1 MAFARTQLDKPATA
15 ALKPRVLG
23 WLPLAITLLAGLVC
37 YGLFYNR
44 GAWLSVIGYSVSPAE
59 RVLQGEVPYRDFL
72 YNYTPG
78 MLWLNAL
85 LMRLF
90 GVSLMTIHVGLLVF
104 KVATLMILYFV
115 AKRLVGVWAALVPVA
130 LSLSW
135 IGYKYIFG
143 VFPTQYSMPF
153 ILLGIIFMLTY
164 DEGGRL
170 RFLFLSGLSVGIVFL
185 FKYNVGILLF
195 ACGTLAIIIREL
207 GLNHFFR
214 KATAPEGDA
223 NAKQLAAAPASQT
236 SSLTAMLTRGLLQGL
251 SKSAVYWLGFA
262 FSLLPL
268 IFYMA
273 RHQALGAMLD
283 HFLHHVSAYGNERAV
298 PLPHVKLLAPVFAG
312 LLVVVAGALFIL
324 RKAHKYFQPYLL
336 LVFLLAAIAL
346 LIPNRAYIIK
356 NSAMAFMAYLPI
368 FLFSGT
374 AIVVLWQLKKD
385 SERGSQKSEVRSSE
399 SGVERQDSGFRVQ
412 DSGATDLQTESPR
425 HPDTLSKGE
434 RIGTPLRVTSSWLHR
449 FIASSLLS
457 NWWQENGRLIIVGLF
472 ALGAYLEMY
481 PRADYYHLVRALPP
495 TFLLIALLGARLL
508 PRLRDY
514 LSGYLPSTER
524 ALVFCSAVV
533 VALLMLV
540 GFVNT
545 WQPNF
550 NAGFRFIDRT
560 PLAIERA
567 EGILVPPKQVEF
579 VESLVGLIQANSAP
593 DDTVFSF
600 GQRGAGFYFLSG
612 RRNPTKFVWWRNV
625 GIKKED
631 RDAVL
636 QMINQKSPKLILLQ
650 DSLKDLR
657 VRDAVNANYHRV
669 GAASGIGVYDRNL

>member
-1 MAFARTQLDKPATA
+1 MAFARTQLDKPAPAT
-15 ALKPRVLG
+15 LKPWGLG
-23 WLPLAITLLAGLVC
+23 WLPLAITLLAGLLC

-44 GAWLSVIGYSVSPAE
+44 SAWLSVIGYSISPAE

-78 MLWLNAL
+78 ILWLNAL

-90 GVSLMTIHVGLLVF
+90 GVNLMTIHVGLLVF
-104 KVATLMILYFV
+104 KVATLVILYFA

-153 ILLGIIFMLTY
+153 ILLGIIFMLVY

-195 ACGTLAIIIREL
+195 GCGTLAILIREL
-207 GLNHFFR
+207 ALNHSSR
-214 KATAPEGDA
+214 KATAPESDA
-223 NAKQLAAAPASQT
+223 KAKQAAADAT
-236 SSLTAMLTRGLLQGL
+236 SRTDSLRSMMLRVFLQGL

-273 RHQALGAMLD
+273 RNQALGAMLD

-298 PLPHVKLLAPVFAG
+298 PLPHVKQLAPVFAG
-312 LLVVVAGALFIL
+312 LLVVLAGAHIIL
-324 RKAHKYFQPYLL
+324 RKAHRYFQPYLH
-336 LVFLLAAIAL
+336 LVFFLAAIAL
-346 LIPNRAYIIK
+346 LIPNRAFIIK

-374 AIVVLWQLKKD
+374 AIALLWQLKKESAVSSQQSSD
-385 SERGSQKSEVRSSE
+385 RGLNTG
-399 SGVERQDSGFRVQ
+399 SGPLAD
-412 DSGATDLQTESPR
+412 ESPFR
-425 HPDTLSKGE
+425 PDALSKGE
-434 RIGTPLRVTSSWLHR
+434 HIGSPKRIIPSSLHP
-449 FIASSLLS
+449 FIPSSLLS

-514 LSGYLPSTER
+514 LAGYLPSTER
-524 ALVFCSAVV
+524 AMVFCGAVA

-550 NAGFRFIDRT
+550 TAGFGFIDRT

-567 EGILVPPKQVEF
+567 EGILVPPKQAEF

-593 DDTVFSF
+593 EDTVFSF

-636 QMINQKSPKLILLQ
+636 HMINQKSPKLILLQ
-650 DSLKDLR
+650 DSLKDPR